1 MGKKRSEDDIKLM
14 LSSLGYFLLK
24 DYALDGKRRIIIR
37 DSIGYKYDVS
47 IFYILNG
54 TVPEIFRRTNPFSLE
69 NISLWIKLNDKPFE
83 LTSNNKYVN
92 NTSPLGFHC
101 HNCDDIFYVGWNQL
115 LRGDG
120 CAMCHGS
127 QIGKRNNLEYLRPD
141 LAIEWSPKNSMTP
154 KEVTVSS
161 GKVIIWKCSKCR
173 YEWKTRIADR
183 NSGRGCPSCCGQVLS
198 DSNRLSIRFPELCFE
213 WDFDKNDGVTPSDVS
228 YGNNKRFWW
237 KCGKC
242 NNEWITSI
250 NNRTNM
256 GSGCPKC
263 ANDKK
268 ESSLAIELK
277 EFLKNI
283 GIDFI
288 SEYRILRNPKTNI
301 YLPYDIYIPSKNIFI
316 EIQGEQHYQINGYHR
331 LGAKRKNTTPKKE
344 FEYQKYKDKLK
355 KKFAEENGIYIE
367 IDARKKL
374 DLKKIMKL
382 IKK

>member
-1 MGKKRSEDDIKLM
+1 MNRRSDEDVEKMVSD
-14 LSSLGYFLLK
+14 LGYFLLK
-24 DYALDGKRRIIIR
+24 DYFQGRRRRIIVQ
-37 DSIGYKYDVS
+37 DSIGYKYDIV
-47 IFYILNG
+47 IGHIIRG
-54 TVPEIFRRTNPFSLE
+54 TVPEIFRKTNPFSLE
-69 NISLWIKLNDKPFE
+69 NIALWIKLNDRPFE

-92 NTSPLGFHC
+92 NASHLRFYC
-101 HNCDDIFYVGWNQL
+101 YNCEDVFSSTWNQII
-115 LRGDG
+115 RGTG
-120 CAMCHGS
+120 CALCCGS
-127 QIGKRNNLEYLRPD
+127 QVGKKNNLEYLRPD
-141 LAIEWSPKNSMTP
+141 LANEWSPKNNISP
-154 KEVTVSS
+154 KDVTISS
-161 GKVIIWKCSKCR
+161 GKVIIWKCSKCN

-198 DSNRLSIRFPELCFE
+198 DSNRLSIKFPELCSE
-213 WDFDKNDGVTPSDVS
+213 WNFNKNNGITPNDIS

-242 NNEWITSI
+242 NNEWVTSI

-277 EFLKNI
+277 ELLKNK
-283 GIDFI
+283 GIYFV
-288 SEYRILRNPKTNI
+288 SEYRILRNPKTNT

-355 KKFAEENGIYIE
+355 KKFAEKNGTYIK
-367 IDARKKL
+367 IDAREKL
-374 DLKKIMKL
+374 DLDKIIQI